1 MIFCKDIAELKDLTR
16 KWKSNG
22 EKIVFTNGV
31 FDILHLGHVDY
42 LEKAKSLGN
51 KLIVGIND
59 DASVKRLGKGDERP
73 INPENARASIIA
85 SLRAV
90 DAVILFTEDTPYNLI
105 TSVLPDTLVKGGDY
119 DPEETNPSSK
129 KYMVGSKEVKASG
142 GSVIAIPLV
151 DGYSTTAIV
160 KKLR

>member
-42 LEKAKSLGN
+42 LEKAKSLGT